1 MSLTMLVMFFES
13 LFIFSSC
20 WIVISLSDT
29 VGNGDALIPLVG
41 NESGLHT
48 QYINTT
54 YKDSLQ

>member
-1 MSLTMLVMFFES
+1 MSLTMLATFFES

-20 WIVISLSDT
+20 WIVISLSDSI
-29 VGNGDALIPLVG
+29 GNGDALIPLVG
-41 NESGLHT
+41 NGNGLHT